1 MNLRV
6 PADARPQVRTLLAVT
21 LLSVALW
28 FIPFAGYLTYPFKLF
43 VTFIHEG
50 GHALAAWLTWNS
62 VLSLSVAPDTSG
74 LTITTQGGFFSQLL
88 VSSAGYVGSMA
99 YGALLLVLIRKAMAA
114 RYVLFGS
121 AGLVLVLTLFF
132 GLLLPIGHIAT
143 DFWAS
148 VPFTLVSGLVI
159 AGALIAVGMWTSP
172 ARSLVL
178 RQFSGG
184 AMRAERAVGLE
195 NRILYVHAFFY
206 LRAQRRRESGK
217 SDGLAAHRLGG
228 RLGGGFALDSLRRAA
243 SLRRQGGKRAGKLR
257 TFRRFEQGR
266 RGNFLRRPFSL
277 QKTGISHR
285 GTPIS
290 KVSG

>member
-172 ARSLVL
+172 RVASFFASFLAAQCVLNALLDLKTVFFMSTPFSTYAHSDAVNLANLTGLPRIVWAGVWVVVSLLILSAAL
-178 RQFSGG
+178 RVY
-184 AMRAERAVGLE
+184 AVKVESGLE
-195 NRILYVHAFFY
+195 N
-206 LRAQRRRESGK
+206 
-217 SDGLAAHRLGG
+217 
-228 RLGGGFALDSLRRAA
+228 
-243 SLRRQGGKRAGKLR
+243 
-257 TFRRFEQGR
+257 
-266 RGNFLRRPFSL
+266 
-277 QKTGISHR
+277 
-285 GTPIS
+285 
-290 KVSG
+290 